1 MNQKH
6 AHNKWQFAAGLCILA
21 IIGCT
26 INPATGQR
34 QLTLLS
40 EAQEIEMGRQ
50 AHPEIVATYGAYPD
64 EGWQEYIQRLGSEL
78 AASSERPHLDWTFTV
93 LDDPVVNAMALP
105 GGYIYVNRG
114 ILAHFNSEAELASV
128 LGHEIGHVTARHSVE
143 QLSRMQLANLGLGVA
158 TVVSEDFRQY
168 AGVASQGVS
177 ILFLKFGRD
186 DESQADDL
194 GLRYM
199 TRTGFDPHEMPKVFN
214 TLDRVSSAH
223 GGQSMP
229 SWLSTHPDPGD
240 RATSMGRKIE
250 QLPPEER
257 QGTVGR
263 AEYMQRLAGMS
274 FGTNPREGYSIGRT
288 FYHPDL
294 EFKLRFP
301 EGWQIVNQR
310 NAVGALSP
318 QKDAVVVLTLARE
331 DSPNSAAQS
340 FFAQQGIERGSS
352 WRRNFHAFR
361 TVDTS
366 TGERRSQG
374 LVGFVRYRERVYQL
388 LGYSVI
394 DSWEG
399 YRESAQRSLASFG
412 SLTDR
417 KYINVDSKKIEIVKL
432 PRAMTLSEFMEQYPS
447 TVDAAT
453 IAVLNGIDVSD
464 VFEKGSL
471 VKRIKGG
478 KLPKN

>member
-1 MNQKH
+1 
-6 AHNKWQFAAGLCILA
+6 
-21 IIGCT
+21 
-26 INPATGQR
+26 
-34 QLTLLS
+34 
-40 EAQEIEMGRQ
+40 
-50 AHPEIVATYGAYPD
+50 
-64 EGWQEYIQRLGSEL
+64 
-78 AASSERPHLDWTFTV
+78 
-93 LDDPVVNAMALP
+93 
-105 GGYIYVNRG
+105 
-114 ILAHFNSEAELASV
+114 
-128 LGHEIGHVTARHSVE
+128 
-143 QLSRMQLANLGLGVA
+143 
-158 TVVSEDFRQY
+158 
-168 AGVASQGVS
+168 
-177 ILFLKFGRD
+177 
-186 DESQADDL
+186 
-194 GLRYM
+194 
-199 TRTGFDPHEMPKVFN
+199 
-214 TLDRVSSAH
+214 
-223 GGQSMP
+223 
-229 SWLSTHPDPGD
+229 
-240 RATSMGRKIE
+240 
-250 QLPPEER
+250 
-257 QGTVGR
+257 
-263 AEYMQRLAGMS
+263 MQRLAGMS

-394 DSWEG
+394 DSWDG

-412 SLTDR
+412 SLTDS

-432 PRAMTLSEFMEQYPS
+432 PRAMTLSEFMERYPS
-447 TVDAAT
+447 TVDSAT
-453 IAVLNGIDVSD
+453 IAILNGVDASETL
-464 VFEKGSL
+464 EKGSL
-471 VKRIKGG
+471 IKRIKGG
-478 KLPKN
+478 RLPKS